1 MELEDWVQR
10 AMELK
15 TPPRHCQQR
24 AAPWAE
30 SPWRKAVFPL
40 VFDNSSKSES
50 PLSVGVKPKPDR
62 SSTKGNGIEASTK
75 KKCLQFILKGF
86 FWNKIISLY
95 WVKYDHHSIHLSPII
110 INASA
115 SNLNQRIVL
124 YELQKYGI
132 MMFLMSVKFPDR
144 RSYKQYYKLNCHPRL
159 FDLYFE
165 ILTNILC
172 VHNIQELWLQFFH
185 MPVLKA
191 IVLVV
196 LREVR
201 VLF

>member
-15 TPPRHCQQR
+15 TPPRHSRQR

-40 VFDNSSKSES
+40 VFDSSSKSES
-50 PLSVGVKPKPDR
+50 PLLVGVKPKPDR

-86 FWNKIISLY
+86 FWNKIISLN
-95 WVKYDHHSIHLSPII
+95 WVKHDHHSIHFSPII

-124 YELQKYGI
+124 YGLQKYGI
-132 MMFLMSVKFPDR
+132 MMFLMLVKFLDHR
-144 RSYKQYYKLNCHPRL
+144 NYR
-159 FDLYFE
+159 
-165 ILTNILC
+165 
-172 VHNIQELWLQFFH
+172 
-185 MPVLKA
+185 
-191 IVLVV
+191 
-196 LREVR
+196 
-201 VLF
+201 